1 MRNIISLL
9 FASLGLVACKAQ
21 HAAFTS
27 LDANAYEQA
36 IADPQVVRLDV
47 RTAEEYAEGHIADA
61 INIDVQSADFES
73 IATST
78 LPKAHTIAVNCRS
91 GRRSKKA
98 AGILANCG
106 YRVIELD
113 GGFLKWEAE
122 GKPTTTEAVDLF
134 VTPQGTCVYLYCIK
148 HGSVKMK
155 VGTKWVYVDPVS
167 TAIPPATDFSAMPK
181 ADAIL
186 ITHEHH
192 DHLEAAALQ
201 QLIKEGTVVV
211 TNPNSQEIIVR
222 ENYLGNNAS
231 ASIKVMKNDESTTLF
246 GNITLN
252 AVPAYNSSADKLQF
266 HPKGRDNGYILTI
279 EGLRIYLAGDTEDIP
294 EMSRLEGIDVAFLPC
309 NLPYTMTP
317 EQVAKAAGMFSPR
330 VLFPYHYGATDI
342 QQVARLLRESD
353 TEVRIRNYQ

>member
-1 MRNIISLL
+1 MRNIFSLL

-21 HAAFTS
+21 NTAFTS
-27 LDANAYEQA
+27 LDANTYEQA
-36 IADPQVVRLDV
+36 IADPEVVRLDV
-47 RTAEEYAEGHIADA
+47 RTAEEYAEGHIVDA
-61 INIDVQSADFES
+61 INIDVQSDDFEK

-78 LPKAHTIAVNCRS
+78 LPKTRTIAVNCRS

-113 GGFLKWEAE
+113 GGFQEWTAA

-134 VTPQGTCVYLYCIK
+134 VTPQGTCVFLYCIK

-167 TAIPPATDFSAMPK
+167 TAIPPATDFSVMPK

-192 DHLEAAALQ
+192 DHLEAEALQ
-201 QLIKEGTVVV
+201 QLVKDGTIVV

-222 ENYLGNNAS
+222 ENYLSPNAS
-231 ASIKVMKNDESTTLF
+231 ASVKVLQNGESTTLLD
-246 GNITLN
+246 GITLD
-252 AVPAYNSSADKLQF
+252 AVPAYNSSADKLKF
-266 HPKGRDNGYILTI
+266 HPQGRDNGYVLTV

-294 EMSRLEGIDVAFLPC
+294 EMARLEGIDVAFFPC

-317 EQVAKAAGMFSPR
+317 EQVANAAGMFSPR

-342 QQVARLLRESD
+342 QQVVRLLKGSA